1 MLSIAD
7 KVSLIFMPFGHLRFP
22 SLGISLLKSILREN
36 GLNSNI
42 HYFNSDWVQGYM
54 TGPMQRRLEI
64 FNSLGSNSSAYSVAE
79 ACFAHLLFP
88 SQADRHR
95 ELIRTIQD
103 RDIRTQLE
111 YGMENANHFL
121 VHCLNSFSWQ
131 DVEIAGF
138 SSSFNQ
144 NLASLALAKRLKEHF
159 PHITIVFGGANSETV
174 MGEQLCR
181 SFPFVDYA
189 FSGDA
194 DISFLEFANG
204 ILSGR
209 INKDL
214 PGLIFRDSEGV
225 IHRNQESMFMNL
237 DELPYPDY
245 IDFFQQCERAEIIN
259 SSNSND
265 GRKIP
270 FESSRGCWWGEKHH
284 CTFCGLNGTS
294 MKFRSK
300 SGDRLIKEIM
310 YLKNK
315 YNAKKLC
322 AMDNIIDHRYL
333 KTVLPK
339 VRDLNLDIEFSYEVK
354 SNLTP
359 ADIRVLA
366 ASGIRELEAGIESLS
381 TPSLKRMKKGV
392 TALQNIQTLR
402 LARQHGLSVTWR
414 QLSGFPGEQ
423 WVDYSHLP
431 KLIPNLFHL
440 QAPCRD
446 TAIEIETHRYSPL
459 YLAAMDQ
466 TPRSIQPN
474 PVYGQLYDL
483 NDDAL
488 NNLAYKFYSTPSTG
502 QITVSQ
508 NLNEFVNPLLKF
520 WQKRDDEGADL
531 AIFYS
536 NSGALVIDTR
546 TALTK
551 IYQLATEHA
560 TLMLYCD
567 SIRGLS
573 SIESYSTTRESN
585 VRHRSIEKNLWDR
598 ALKQLSKSSFPIT
611 LIADSKDKQC
621 NSHRLEK
628 LIGFGLIAREGQRV
642 LSLAIER
649 EDGILKS
656 CLANLGQSH

>member
-54 TGPMQRRLEI
+54 TGPMQQRLEI
-64 FNSLGSNSSAYSVAE
+64 FNILGSNSSAYSVAE

-265 GRKIP
+265 GPKIP

>member
-1 MLSIAD
+1 MSSVAD
-7 KVSLIFMPFGHLRFP
+7 KISFIFMPFGHLKFP

-36 GLNSNI
+36 GLNSKI

-54 TGPMQRRLEI
+54 TGPMQQRLEI
-64 FNSLGSNSSAYSVAE
+64 FNILGSNSSAYSVAE

-88 SQADRHR
+88 SQANRHH
-95 ELIRTIQD
+95 ELIGTIQD

-111 YGMENANHFL
+111 HGMENANHFL
-121 VHCLNSFSWQ
+121 VHCLDSFSWQ
-131 DVEIAGF
+131 DVKIAGF

-144 NLASLALAKRLKEHF
+144 NLASLALAKRLKDNF

-181 SFPFVDYA
+181 SFPFVDYV

-194 DISFLEFANG
+194 DISFLEFAKG
-204 ILSGR
+204 ILGGE

-214 PGLIFRDSEGV
+214 PGLIFRDPEGTV
-225 IHRNQESMFMNL
+225 HRNQESMFMNL

-245 IDFFQQCERAEIIN
+245 IDFFQQCERAGIIS
-259 SSNSND
+259 SSNSN
-265 GRKIP
+265 GNRKIP

-300 SGDRLIKEIM
+300 SGDRLIKEII

-315 YNAKKLC
+315 YNTKKLC

-339 VRDLNLDIEFSYEVK
+339 VRDLNLDIELSYEVK

-402 LARQHGLSVTWR
+402 LARQHDLSVTWR

-423 WVDYSHLP
+423 WDDYSHLP

-446 TAIEIETHRYSPL
+446 TAIEVETHRYSPL
-459 YLAAMDQ
+459 YVAAMDQ
-466 TPRSIQPN
+466 TPRSIQPD

-483 NDDAL
+483 SDDAL

-502 QITVSQ
+502 QKSVSQ
-508 NLNEFVNPLLKF
+508 NLREFVNPLLKF
-520 WQKRDDEGADL
+520 WQKRDQEGADL

-536 NSGALVIDTR
+536 SAGALVIDTR

-551 IYQLATEHA
+551 LYQLTTEHA
-560 TLMLYCD
+560 SLMLYCD
-567 SIRGLS
+567 TIRGLS

-585 VRHRSIEKNLWDR
+585 VRHRSINEDLWDG
-598 ALKQLSKSSFPIT
+598 ALKQLSQASFSIT
-611 LIADSKDKQC
+611 LIADCKDTQS
-621 NSHRLEK
+621 NTQRLET
-628 LIGFGLIAREGQRV
+628 LIEFGLIAKEGQRV
-642 LSLAIER
+642 LSLAIGR
-649 EDGILKS
+649 DDGILES
-656 CLANLGQSH
+656 CLTNLGQSH

>member
-1 MLSIAD
+1 
-7 KVSLIFMPFGHLRFP
+7 
-22 SLGISLLKSILREN
+22 
-36 GLNSNI
+36 
-42 HYFNSDWVQGYM
+42 M

-111 YGMENANHFL
+111 YGMENANPFL

>member
-1 MLSIAD
+1 
-7 KVSLIFMPFGHLRFP
+7 
-22 SLGISLLKSILREN
+22 
-36 GLNSNI
+36 
-42 HYFNSDWVQGYM
+42 M

-64 FNSLGSNSSAYSVAE
+64 FNILGSNSSAYSVAE

-209 INKDL
+209 IKNDL

-300 SGDRLIKEIM
+300 
-310 YLKNK
+310 
-315 YNAKKLC
+315 
-322 AMDNIIDHRYL
+322 
-333 KTVLPK
+333 
-339 VRDLNLDIEFSYEVK
+339 
-354 SNLTP
+354 
-359 ADIRVLA
+359 
-366 ASGIRELEAGIESLS
+366 
-381 TPSLKRMKKGV
+381 
-392 TALQNIQTLR
+392 
-402 LARQHGLSVTWR
+402 
-414 QLSGFPGEQ
+414 
-423 WVDYSHLP
+423 
-431 KLIPNLFHL
+431 
-440 QAPCRD
+440 
-446 TAIEIETHRYSPL
+446 
-459 YLAAMDQ
+459 
-466 TPRSIQPN
+466 
-474 PVYGQLYDL
+474 
-483 NDDAL
+483 
-488 NNLAYKFYSTPSTG
+488 
-502 QITVSQ
+502 
-508 NLNEFVNPLLKF
+508 
-520 WQKRDDEGADL
+520 
-531 AIFYS
+531 
-536 NSGALVIDTR
+536 
-546 TALTK
+546 
-551 IYQLATEHA
+551 
-560 TLMLYCD
+560 
-567 SIRGLS
+567 
-573 SIESYSTTRESN
+573 
-585 VRHRSIEKNLWDR
+585 
-598 ALKQLSKSSFPIT
+598 
-611 LIADSKDKQC
+611 
-621 NSHRLEK
+621 
-628 LIGFGLIAREGQRV
+628 
-642 LSLAIER
+642 
-649 EDGILKS
+649 
-656 CLANLGQSH
+656 